1 MRTTKT
7 IPVALSILF
16 VAWGC
21 NLGYLSL
28 DGEEETSD
36 PQAADESP
44 TASEE
49 ENDDPKETVQE
60 ADLPPPRVPA
70 TRRLT
75 TYEYDNALADL
86 LGDDARPGEALS
98 KPTGSRYGN
107 SPIQQRPTND
117 LVEAASTIARQA
129 ASTALAD
136 EDRARELFGCSF
148 DTDQREKC
156 LRDFI
161 ETFGRRAFRR
171 PVSDQ
176 KVQELLDLG
185 LEHANTTNLENGVEV
200 VIRGI
205 LQHADFL
212 YRRAIGDPVEGSEG
226 VFHLDDYEIA
236 SRMSFLIWGAPPDEA
251 LLQAAEAGELSTPE
265 GRKEQARRM
274 INGSTEARRKTL
286 RRIQRFHAQWLGYD
300 NAALGDL
307 GERARR
313 ESDKLVDR
321 VIFEK
326 RARWMRLFTWEESY
340 IDEKLAEHYDM
351 PTPGQAS
358 GGWVEYEDERRGGIL
373 SHATFLNT
381 GSQLG
386 EPSPTIRGKQA
397 YETLFCGHIP
407 PPPPNVNV
415 DETSLAKCGSDG
427 TCVRPR
433 AAKGME
439 CSSNEDCP
447 EVLACKFEH
456 SDFYTTEGTGCANCH
471 GKMDPIGI
479 GLHGF
484 DAQGRKR
491 SHEKVE
497 LPEDKQ
503 HLPEPNCKIEGKGR
517 VEGEGEF
524 QGPGELG
531 EIVANSE
538 RAQKCAIRQFYQF
551 TWGKADLPSSSHNGV
566 DEMFRAYRR
575 ANGRFLQMLVEM
587 VGDEAFAL
595 RRNPKLDEKTVDV
608 AIPSADE
615 PPTVDG
621 ACDEYASADPLRFET
636 RVSGYRNSMESCR
649 VLWSGSKSS
658 PRLHGCCEIQDE
670 QIFAKADEDGASSIT
685 GDDGVA
691 WLFGEPVRELHS
703 SLVQVEVNVNS
714 AVRDVSVT
722 DGAFDDSHDANVE
735 MDVTETEQGY
745 TLEWSA
751 DLAVDASDDDGKT
764 SCAFRVD
771 DRYEEYQET
780 GSALTFGEPME
791 KPENWGTC
799 QLTE

>member
-16 VAWGC
+16 VVSGC

-28 DGEEETSD
+28 DGEEETRDPRAAESGNESDRPDED
-36 PQAADESP
+36 PQ
-44 TASEE
+44 
-49 ENDDPKETVQE
+49 ETLRE

-86 LGDDARPGEALS
+86 LGDEARPGQSLS
-98 KPTGSRYGN
+98 EPTGSRYGN
-107 SPIQQRPTND
+107 SPMQQRPTTD

-136 EDRARELFGCSF
+136 DDRARDLFGCSF
-148 DTDQREKC
+148 DTDDPRGC
-156 LRDFI
+156 LRNFI
-161 ETFGRRAFRR
+161 ERFGRRAFRR

-176 KVQELLDLG
+176 KVEELLKLG
-185 LEHANTTNLENGVEV
+185 VEHADTTNLKNGLEV
-200 VIRGI
+200 VLRGI

-212 YRRAIGDPVEGSEG
+212 YRREIGDPVDGGEG
-226 VFHLDDYEIA
+226 VFYLNDYEIA
-236 SRMSFLIWGAPPDEA
+236 SRMAFLIWGAPPDET
-251 LLQAAEAGELSTPE
+251 LLEAAENGELSTPE

-274 INGSTEARRKTL
+274 INGSTEARRKTV

-307 GERARR
+307 GDRARR

-326 RARWMRLFTWEESY
+326 RARWMRLFTWEETY
-340 IDEKLAEHYDM
+340 VDQQLADHYGM
-351 PTPGQAS
+351 PAPSQPS
-358 GGWVEYEDERRGGIL
+358 GGWVEYEDDRRAGIL

-381 GSQLG
+381 GTQLG

-427 TCVRPR
+427 TCVRPD
-433 AAKGME
+433 AAEGME
-439 CSSNEDCP
+439 CSSDEDCP
-447 EVLACKFEH
+447 EVLACKSEH
-456 SDFYTTEGTGCANCH
+456 SAYYTTEGTGCANCH
-471 GKMDPIGI
+471 GKMDPIGL

-491 SHEKVE
+491 SHEQTE
-497 LPEDKQ
+497 LPKDKQ
-503 HLPEPNCKIEGKGR
+503 HLPEPDCEIEGRGR
-517 VEGEGEF
+517 IQGEGEF
-524 QGPGELG
+524 RGPGELG
-531 EIVANSE
+531 ELVANSE
-538 RAQKCAIRQFYQF
+538 RAQKCAVRQFYQF

-566 DEMFRAYRR
+566 GEMFRAYRR
-575 ANGRFLQMLVEM
+575 ANGRFLQMLVEL

-595 RRNPKLDEKTVDV
+595 RRKPKLDEKTVDI

-615 PPTVDG
+615 PPTIDG
-621 ACDEYASADPLRFET
+621 ACDEYDAADPLRFET
-636 RVSGYRNSMESCR
+636 RVSGYRNPMESCR
-649 VLWSGSKSS
+649 VVWSGSRSS
-658 PRLHGCCEIQDE
+658 PRVHGCCEIQDD
-670 QIFAKADEDGASSIT
+670 QIFAETDEDDASRVT
-685 GDDGVA
+685 RDDGVA
-691 WLFGEPVRELHS
+691 WLFGESVRELHP
-703 SLVQVEVNVNS
+703 SLVLAELNVNG
-714 AVRDVSVT
+714 AVRDVGVT
-722 DGAFDDSHDANVE
+722 DGELDESHGANVVLD
-735 MDVTETEQGY
+735 MNETTKGY
-745 TLEWSA
+745 ALEWSA
-751 DLAVDASDDDGKT
+751 DLPVDVSDDDGKT

-780 GSALTFGEPME
+780 GSALTFGEPMT

-799 QLTE
+799 QLAE